1 MDTLVGENEHS
12 DLPEEGASG
21 GKEPRIWGEARVMLG
36 IHFKIAWSHP
46 STGLMPLSCLW
57 WTNVGMHT
65 YWGRD
70 LQSLENGQQ
79 RLLQRRFFTM
89 GSCTV
94 EEGMVWEGA
103 GRAD

>member
-1 MDTLVGENEHS
+1 MDTLVGENEHC

-36 IHFKIAWSHP
+36 THFKIAGSHP
-46 STGLMPLSCLW
+46 STGLVPLSCLL

-70 LQSLENGQQ
+70 LQSLEKGQQ
-79 RLLQRRFFTM
+79 RLLQRRLFTM

-94 EEGMVWEGA
+94 EEGLVWEGA